1 MINRLIEWSLRN
13 RFLVV
18 CGVFFLIAFGTRAVF
33 RTPVDAIPDL
43 SENQV
48 IVFADWPGR
57 SPQEVED
64 QVTYP
69 LSVGLQGLTGVK
81 TVRANSMFGFT
92 LLTIIFEERVDNY
105 FARTR
110 VLERLN
116 LLAAQLPAGVVPQ
129 LGPDATGLG
138 WVYQYYLHVDPQHA
152 HTGAH
157 TNSASQLS
165 TLNSQ
170 PAYDLGQL
178 RALQDWFIRYQLN
191 AVQGVAEVASIG
203 GFVRQYQIEV
213 SSLKMRARKV
223 TLKDVMDA
231 VGASNLNVGGKV
243 IEENGMEFVVRGLG
257 LVQSLADLENIVLME
272 RGGIP
277 IYLKDVATVQIGGD
291 FRRGTLDVDGRE
303 VVGGIVVMR
312 NGENALATINRV
324 KEKIRAI
331 QPSLPPGVTIKSFYD
346 RAELIERTIDT
357 LKHALAEEILL
368 VTLAHIIFLWHFRS
382 ILIVTVPL
390 PLSILVSFILMERFG
405 ISSNIMSLS
414 GIAIAI
420 GVLVDAGI
428 VMTEN
433 VIRHCER
440 AEEEKGRKLSVISV
454 QSSVV
459 AGAVSAPSATNASSS
474 LAPTGGEGRGEGA
487 NATASPTPS
496 PPPAAPLNTDSLKT
510 EHSVRL
516 TAAETWAVVLT
527 SAQQVGRPIFFAM
540 VIIILAFLPV
550 FALSGQ
556 EGKLFHPLA
565 FTKSF
570 AMIGSTLLAVTI
582 VPALCSF
589 LVRGPFHSEDRN
601 WVMRVLLAIYDPL
614 LDLALRCRKT
624 VMAGAAVLLVFALAV
639 AFGMPKPLMLALAK
653 ATVGETV
660 ETVSPPASASDT
672 RLKSGANESSPHA
685 GHGPAAPAALNTDPL
700 NTDHSGH
707 LLAAFAERHPR
718 FTKLFT
724 GFGKDFMPTLN
735 EGSLLFMPV
744 LLPSTSLTEV
754 KRVMSWQDRVIR
766 SLPEVESVGGKLGR
780 SETATDPAPVEMIET
795 TIMLKPEWLP
805 TNRTYLGFIKIPTVF
820 RNPAWRAGSTKETLI
835 AELTEKLANV
845 PGYVPGF
852 LQPIENRILMLSTG
866 IRAQLGVKILGGS
879 LDDLQ
884 RKAFEVERI
893 VREVPGAVGV
903 APSRVQGKPYLEVE
917 VNRVAMARFGLRAQD
932 VLDAVETGLGGKV
945 MSTTYQAAE
954 RVDPRER
961 TGIQVRLQRDERDD
975 LERLGDVLVAAP
987 GGKHIPLG
995 QLATIR
1001 RATGPSEIA
1010 SENGRLRVFVQA
1022 NVSDRDLTG
1031 FVEDVKR
1038 RVEKEIAPTLP
1049 PGMTI
1054 EYSGEYEN
1062 LVRAQQTLYY
1072 IFPATLLII
1081 FLLLYMV
1088 YHSAKEAA
1096 HVILA
1101 VPFALT
1107 GGVFLQY
1114 LLGYNFSVSVWV
1126 GYIALFGTAIQTGV
1140 VMVVYLEEMV
1150 AKKQAACAAAGQP
1163 FTRDDLVQAIK
1174 DGARLRLRPKVMTVA
1189 TIVASLPPIMWSH
1202 RPGSEVMQPLATPV
1216 IGGMVSSLLHILI
1229 VTPVI
1234 FAMLREGELKTK

>member
-18 CGVFFLIAFGTRAVF
+18 CGVFFLIAFGTRALF

-48 IVFADWPGR
+48 IVFADWEGR

-69 LSVGLQGLTGVK
+69 LSVGLQGLAGVK
-81 TVRANSMFGFT
+81 TVRANSMFGFSM
-92 LLTIIFEERVDNY
+92 LTIIFEEKVDNY

-116 LLAAQLPAGVVPQ
+116 LLAAQLPTGVIPQ

-138 WVYQYYLHVDPQHA
+138 WVYQYYLHVDPQLA
-152 HTGAH
+152 LNPAH
-157 TNSASQLS
+157 TNSASQPS
-165 TLNSQ
+165 
-170 PAYDLGQL
+170 YDLGQL

-257 LVQSLADLENIVLME
+257 LVKSLSDLENIVLME

-277 IYLKDVATVQIGGD
+277 IYLKDIATVQIGGD

-324 KEKIRAI
+324 KEKIRQI

-357 LKHALAEEILL
+357 LKHALAEEIIL

-390 PLSILVSFILMERFG
+390 PLSILVSFILMEKFG

-440 AEEEKGRKLSVISV
+440 AEEEKQRKVINAGVIGNPASGV
-454 QSSVV
+454 GSASAPATSSVSV
-459 AGAVSAPSATNASSS
+459 TPSSGALVSDPALSSS
-474 LAPTGGEGRGEGA
+474 LAPSGGEGRGEEA
-487 NATASPTPS
+487 SAASSPTASAPPSTPS
-496 PPPAAPLNTDSLKT
+496 LITKPS
-510 EHSVRL
+510 SIRL
-516 TAAETWAVVLT
+516 TAEETLAVVLT

-565 FTKSF
+565 FTKTF
-570 AMIGSTLLAVTI
+570 AMIGSTILAVTI
-582 VPALCSF
+582 VPALCSI

-601 WVMRVLLAIYDPL
+601 WVMRVLLAIYDPI
-614 LDLALRCRKT
+614 LDLALRWRKT
-624 VMAGAAVLLVFALAV
+624 VMACAALLLTVALAM
-639 AFGMPKPLMLALAK
+639 AFGVPREWLQR
-653 ATVGETV
+653 V
-660 ETVSPPASASDT
+660 E
-672 RLKSGANESSPHA
+672 KA
-685 GHGPAAPAALNTDPL
+685 GHPK
-700 NTDHSGH
+700 
-707 LLAAFAERHPR
+707 LAHA
-718 FTKLFT
+718 FT

-744 LLPSTSLTEV
+744 MLPSTSLTEV

-805 TNRTYLGFIKIPTVF
+805 TNRVYLGFIKIPTVY
-820 RNPAWRAGSTKETLI
+820 RNPEWRAGSTKETLI

-866 IRAQLGVKILGGS
+866 IRAQVGVKILGGS

-884 RKAFEVERI
+884 RKAFEVERV

-932 VLDAVETGLGGKV
+932 VMDAVETGIGGKV
-945 MSTTYQAAE
+945 ISTTYQAAE
-954 RVDPRER
+954 RMDPRER

-975 LERLGDVLVAAP
+975 LERLGEVLVATP
-987 GGKHIPLG
+987 SGKQMPLG

-1001 RATGPSEIA
+1001 RTTGPSEIA

-1022 NVSDRDLTG
+1022 NVQDRDLTG

-1038 RVEKEIAPTLP
+1038 RVKEQIEPTLP

-1072 IFPATLLII
+1072 IFPGTLLII
-1081 FLLLYMV
+1081 FLLLYV
-1088 YHSAKEAA
+1088 IYHSAKEAA

-1189 TIVASLPPIMWSH
+1189 TIVASLLPIMWSH

-1216 IGGMVSSLLHILI
+1216 IGGMVSSLLHILV

-1234 FAMLREGELKTK
+1234 FAMLRERELHTR